1 MCRIAGIFNPKEQ
14 HLERR
19 IVAMRDAMQHGGPDD
34 QGLFIHP
41 HLPLALGHRRLS
53 LIDLSSNG
61 HQPMHFKDAG
71 LTIVFNGEIYNYRE
85 IKSTLQHYGL
95 TFQTESDTEVIL
107 KAYSYWGV
115 EAFEFFNG
123 MFALAIW
130 DERKQQLVL
139 ARDHAGIKPLY
150 YHLEGT
156 TLFFASEVRAFHY
169 CGKKFEENDQWK
181 TAFLTFGHLP
191 EPVTTLNKVKPL
203 PKGSALIIDLPSL
216 NTKKYYFFKWKF
228 KNELKIEE
236 EALQLLRE
244 TLEQSVERHMISD
257 APIGLFLSGGI
268 DSSLLTLIASKTQQ
282 QNLHTLSIVFNEK
295 EFSEDKYQQLIIKR
309 TNAKHRSFLV
319 TKDIFNAHLDDAI
332 AAMDQPSIDGINTYF
347 ISKYAK
353 DYGLKAVL
361 SGLGADELFGGYP
374 SFQQQKKLKFVQ
386 KFPDKVLRGLQH
398 LPDHRMKKLS
408 YAGLQH
414 SAAEY
419 LTYRGIYTSNATARL
434 LHLRE
439 AEVEHT
445 LEQIGKHYSLNGL
458 EDGNRVSWIETN
470 FYMQNQ
476 LLKDSDYMSMWHG
489 IEIRVPFLDKEVMM
503 MASSIDPSIKFNQ
516 TLPKYLLVKA
526 FENELPVE
534 IWKRKK
540 QGFTFPFEQ
549 WLKENEFS
557 KPSTNEEEKL
567 YNKFSQKRLSWG
579 RYWCALLMSRFSA
592 HSMHAAA

>member
-14 HLERR
+14 HLEKR
-19 IVAMRDAMQHGGPDD
+19 IIAMRDAMQHGGPDD
-34 QGLFIHP
+34 QGLFIHTQ
-41 HLPLALGHRRLS
+41 LPLAFGHRRLS

-71 LTIVFNGEIYNYRE
+71 LTIIFNGEIYNYRE
-85 IKSTLQHYGL
+85 IKSTLQHYGFA
-95 TFQTESDTEVIL
+95 FQTESDTEVIL

-130 DERKQQLVL
+130 DERNQQLIL

-150 YHLEGT
+150 YHIEDN
-156 TLFFASEVRAFHY
+156 TLIFASEIRSFQY
-169 CGKKFEENDQWK
+169 SGKKFEENDQWK
-181 TAFLTFGHLP
+181 IAFLTFGHLP

-228 KNELKIEE
+228 KNELRIEE

-244 TLEQSVERHMISD
+244 TLAQSVERHMISD

-282 QNLHTLSIVFNEK
+282 RNLHTLSIVFNEK
-295 EFSEDKYQQLIIKR
+295 EFSEGKYQQLIIKR

-319 TKDIFNAHLDDAI
+319 TKDIFNAHLHDAI

-414 SAAEY
+414 PAAEY

-434 LHLRE
+434 LHLQE
-439 AEVEHT
+439 TEVEHT

-489 IEIRVPFLDKEVMM
+489 VEIRVPFLDKEVMM
-503 MASSIDPSIKFNQ
+503 LVSSIDPSIKFNQ

-526 FENELPVE
+526 FENELPIE

-557 KPSTNEEEKL
+557 KPSVSGEEKL
-567 YNKFSQKRLSWG
+567 YNKFTQKRLSWG
-579 RYWCALLMSRFSA
+579 RYWCALLMNRFA
-592 HSMHAAA
+592 QHSVHATA